1 MKPKRQE
8 KSEVEIVE
16 IGAAHGGQRLDN
28 FLFRRLAGIPRTR
41 IYRIIRK
48 GEVRV
53 NGRRCKPEQ
62 KLAVGDAVRL
72 PPLRFDAEP
81 VRRRRPGK
89 ALCEQLRA
97 SVLYENTA
105 FLVLDK
111 PAGIAV
117 HAGSGVDFG
126 IIDAMRQLYPGEALE
141 LVHRLDRDTSG
152 CLMLARHRAA
162 LLELQTHLRHGAI
175 GKRYRTVV
183 MGHWPDDLREID
195 APLRRY
201 HMPNGERRVC
211 VDASGKPALSRFSV
225 LARGSG
231 FSQLGVE
238 ILTGRTHQI
247 RVHCQFAGHPVG
259 GDDKYGDT
267 GFNRM
272 LRQRGIRRL
281 MLHAA
286 SLELPATDYTPEL
299 VVNAPLPKEFEL
311 LNQAALA
318 N

>member
-1 MKPKRQE
+1 MGSTILRAEYTIDSLACHPLKPKRQE
-8 KSEVEIVE
+8 KSGVEIVE
-16 IGAAHGGQRLDN
+16 IGAAHSGQRLDN

-41 IYRIIRK
+41 VYRIIRK

-72 PPLRFDAEP
+72 PPLHFDAEP
-81 VRRRRPGK
+81 ARRRRPGK

-97 SVLYENTA
+97 SILYQNTA

-126 IIDAMRQLYPGEALE
+126 VIDAMRQLYPGEELE

-201 HMPNGERRVC
+201 HMPNGERRVR
-211 VDASGKPALSRFSV
+211 VDAGGKPALSRFSV
-225 LARGSG
+225 LARGNAAPA
-231 FSQLGVE
+231 
-238 ILTGRTHQI
+238 RYPP
-247 RVHCQFAGHPVG
+247 PVV
-259 GDDKYGDT
+259 T
-267 GFNRM
+267 CR
-272 LRQRGIRRL
+272 
-281 MLHAA
+281 
-286 SLELPATDYTPEL
+286 
-299 VVNAPLPKEFEL
+299 
-311 LNQAALA
+311 
-318 N
+318 